1 MGELI
6 DEVLKGNSKAL
17 EELVQIILPK
27 LYRIAYDRL
36 KNEADVNDA
45 IQETLIKFY
54 NNIHQLEHTEYFYS
68 WIIEILKN
76 ECNKIYNRKKKN
88 INILERETILTKNDL
103 LENPMENVNREL
115 DFDIL
120 IEELKDDEKL
130 LLKLYYDDGYETSEI
145 ANMLNQNVNTI
156 RSKILRAK
164 VKLKNRMKG
173 GNSNG

>member
-6 DEVLKGNSKAL
+6 DEVLKGNSEAL

-45 IQETLIKFY
+45 IQETLIIFY
-54 NNIHQLEHTEYFYS
+54 KNLHKLENKEYFYS
-68 WIIEILKN
+68 WIIKVLKN
-76 ECNKIYNRKKKN
+76 ECNKIYNRKVKN

-164 VKLKNRMKG
+164 IKLKNKMKG